1 MSLQPCT
8 TRSVIVKLIRQVQ
21 GMYGLQAS
29 NLTKLNIS
37 FKCCRLCVCD
47 VRQQTVGI
55 ECHKEH
61 ASLTDHGGKNN
72 KVQWGHHKGGNPII
86 GPTKGLR
93 GNHACTMWVAT
104 NLMLRFIKHMLMKI
118 KMLAFLNILNIF
130 WINFSL
136 YWMFLND
143 IKIVCLEILR
153 IERLL

>member
-8 TRSVIVKLIRQVQ
+8 TRSVIVKLIRQTQ
-21 GMYGLQAS
+21 GMYGLEAS

-86 GPTKGLR
+86 GPTNGLR
-93 GNHACTMWVAT
+93 GSPCMYHVISNELNVKIYKAYVEENQDAC
-104 NLMLRFIKHMLMKI
+104 
-118 KMLAFLNILNIF
+118 FL
-130 WINFSL
+130 
-136 YWMFLND
+136 
-143 IKIVCLEILR
+143 
-153 IERLL
+153 